1 MAKLLLNADDGPRI
15 IADISG
21 ETCQYFERKPNSIQY
36 GRRIPK

>member
-1 MAKLLLNADDGPRI
+1 MTKLLLNADDGPRI

-21 ETCQYFERKPNSIQY
+21 ATYQYFKRIANSNQY